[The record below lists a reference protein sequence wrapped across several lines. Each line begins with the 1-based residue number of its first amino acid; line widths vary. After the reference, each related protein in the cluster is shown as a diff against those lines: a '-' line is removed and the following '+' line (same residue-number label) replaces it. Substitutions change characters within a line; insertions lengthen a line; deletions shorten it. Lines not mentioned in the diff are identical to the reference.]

1 MADIELN
8 SISIATNLTNICWVC
23 KKMVT
28 RVRRIRLYSNIQI
41 DISLYPYHFSRTLP
55 LTKRHVYN
63 DWDDFMENIRLN
75 EINSI
80 QLLTLRS

>member
-1 MADIELN
+1 
-8 SISIATNLTNICWVC
+8 
-23 KKMVT
+23 MVT
-28 RVRRIRLYSNIQI
+28 RVRLIQLYSNIQI

-55 LTKRHVYN
+55 LRKRHVYN